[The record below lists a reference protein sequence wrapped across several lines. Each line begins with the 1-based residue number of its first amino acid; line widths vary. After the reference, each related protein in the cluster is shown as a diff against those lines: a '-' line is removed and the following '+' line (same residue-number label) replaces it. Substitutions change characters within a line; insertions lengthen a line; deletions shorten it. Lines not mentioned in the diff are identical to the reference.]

1 MQTTNADPNLILTA
15 LWTMLDSVVDI
26 NDEKVFPVVN
36 ISNRPA
42 VATHDSFVVIDIN
55 GMVLDRNTD
64 SGNAIGGKCV
74 CLVQLFARDL
84 DAKGTLDMGTLTAMY
99 EALLGALPYNSAPY
113 TFTKKNQVGRR
124 DALGYHAT
132 LVNLDCLIY

>member
-1 MQTTNADPNLILTA
+1 MQQTNTDPNLILTA
-15 LWTMLDSVVDI
+15 LWTMLDSIVDI
-26 NDEKVFPVVN
+26 DDEKVFPVVN

-42 VATHDSFVVIDIN
+42 VAASDSFVVIDIN
-55 GMVLDRNTD
+55 GMVLDKPTD

-74 CLVQLFARDL
+74 VLVQLFAKDL
-84 DAKGTLDMGTLTAMY
+84 DNKGTLDMVKLTAMY
-99 EALLGALPYNSAPY
+99 EALLGALPYNLAPY

-124 DALGYHAT
+124 DALGFHAT